1 MNDEFLDLSEAYL
14 TGTASAR
21 EVAALDQLLRGDLQ
35 SRKSFLRLALL
46 HGQLTQINVPSQPL
60 HADDLFSHATPIKH
74 AKPEVSRGWSAP
86 GMRAA
91 AWWTAI
97 VTGIAAAGLA
107 LVVITGG
114 PPGRGFIGESM
125 PVGADPQ
132 PSIPTGPP
140 SLGVVK
146 KAALVV
152 PANPRQPLEPG
163 QAVSAGRLA
172 ISHGAVEVELTNK
185 IVLVMQGPCEIEL
198 IDAMHGFLHHGSA
211 LVRVPKGMSGY
222 RLDTA
227 TTEVLD
233 LGTEFAVRTGP
244 GLVTDVQVY
253 DGAVVT
259 TGRLVAFSASFPRR
273 LEAGEA
279 RRFRAESGFDG
290 EPISYSESRFIRSLP
305 SEPGTAYPN
314 FQDRD
319 EATRRFGRPRIEA
332 IRVTR
337 AVGTPV
343 IDGRL
348 DDWPT
353 GAGFRATLRG
363 TPQEDEWA
371 EGWMAY
377 DEQCLYIAARVG
389 DPAPLRNNV
398 DPDVDPA
405 YGWQGGSV
413 QVRLSTDREM
423 GWPADANA
431 AAYYQIRGLEPTAAD
446 RDKAANPRLS
456 HLTMW
461 QHAPT
466 GRACLTLN
474 RGMDINTCVADPPGV
489 EGCFRLGDDGRHY
502 TLEYAIPWAVIGGAA
517 DSPRSG
523 DVLAA
528 HWQVHWADRS
538 GQIWRDQLV
547 EIRNLHEIRRIVSF
561 ERAAVWGRAEYE

>member
-1 MNDEFLDLSEAYL
+1 MTDEFRDLSEAYL

-21 EVAALDQLLRGDLQ
+21 EVAALDQQLRGDLE

-46 HGQLTQINVPSQPL
+46 HGQLTQIKVPSQPL
-60 HADDLFSHATPIKH
+60 HAEDLFTHT
-74 AKPEVSRGWSAP
+74 KPVVDRGWPAQ
-86 GMRAA
+86 GTRAA
-91 AWWTAI
+91 AWWAA
-97 VTGIAAAGLA
+97 VGTGIAATGLA
-107 LVVITGG
+107 LVMIAGG
-114 PPGRGFIGESM
+114 LPGRGPSGGPGLVS
-125 PVGADPQ
+125 ADPQ
-132 PSIPTGPP
+132 PANPAASS

-146 KAALVV
+146 KAAFVV
-152 PANPRQPLEPG
+152 PANPLQPLEPG
-163 QAVSAGRLA
+163 QPVTAGRLA
-172 ISHGAVEVELTNK
+172 ISHGAVEVELKNRV
-185 IVLVMQGPCEIEL
+185 ILVMQGPCEIEL
-198 IDAMHGFLHHGSA
+198 IDELNGFLHHGSA

-253 DGAVVT
+253 DGAVIT
-259 TGRLVAFSASFPRR
+259 TDRLAAAPGSFPRR
-273 LEAGEA
+273 LKAGEA
-279 RRFRAESGFDG
+279 RRFRPDSSFDG
-290 EPISYSESRFIRSLP
+290 EPIPYSESRFIRSLP
-305 SEPGTAYPN
+305 SEPGTAYPM
-314 FQDRD
+314 FQARD
-319 EATRRFGRPRIEA
+319 EAARRFGRPQIES
-332 IRVTR
+332 IRVAR
-337 AVGTPV
+337 AARAPV

-348 DDWPT
+348 DEWPT
-353 GAGFRATLRG
+353 AAGFRATLRG

-377 DEQCLYIAARVG
+377 DERCLYIAARVG
-389 DPAPLRNNV
+389 DPAPLQNHV
-398 DPDVDPA
+398 DPAVDPA

-413 QVRLSTDREM
+413 QVRLSTDRAM

-431 AAYYQIRGLEPTAAD
+431 AAYYQIRRLEPTAAD
-446 RDKAANPRLS
+446 RDKAATPKLS

-489 EGCFRLGDDGRHY
+489 EGRFRLGDDGRHY
-502 TLEYAIPWAVIGGAA
+502 TLEYAIPWDVLGAA
-517 DSPRSG
+517 ADPPRGG